1 MLISVVVPVY
11 KVEKYLNR
19 CVDSI
24 LNQTF
29 TDFEL
34 ILVDDGSPDNCGKI
48 CDDYAKR
55 DNRVNVIHKQNGG
68 LSEARNYGIEWAL
81 KNSNSEWITFIDSDD
96 WVHPLFLELLLDA
109 VVKNNVNL
117 GICDYLSTKADE
129 LEEKEIN
136 NRVELF
142 STEDFWTQYDGNSIV
157 AWGKIY
163 KKQDFSDIRYP
174 VGKLHEDAFTT
185 YKIFFKYKEIA
196 YVNEKIYYYY
206 FNPNGIMQSSWTPK
220 RIDELD
226 GHRAIIRFFDD
237 IKKENLKKFEIKKLI
252 LLTCN
257 HISLVKNSPC
267 IVSKQKYVHILRKK
281 TLKYFKKFGKELGLS
296 LKKDAWIYE
305 CMYPRRMNFYWIIK
319 SQINKFSKVFRDVHN

>member
-1 MLISVVVPVY
+1 MATISVIVPIY
-11 KVEKYLNR
+11 NTEKYLNR

-29 TDFEL
+29 SDFEL

-48 CDDYAKR
+48 CDDYVKR

-81 KNSNSEWITFIDSDD
+81 KNSDSEWITFIDSDD

-109 VVKNNVNL
+109 VVKNNVDL

-129 LEEKEIN
+129 LEVNEIN

-142 STEDFWTQYDGNSIV
+142 STEDFWILYNEKSIV
-157 AWGKIY
+157 ACMKIY
-163 KKQDFSDIRYP
+163 KKLDFLYIRYP

-185 YKIFFKYKEIA
+185 HKIFFKHKRIA

-206 FNPNGIMQSSWTPK
+206 FNPNSITRSTWTPK

-226 GHRAIIRFFDD
+226 GRIAIINFFDD
-237 IKKENLKKFEIKKLI
+237 INKDNLKKYEIKKLVNVACSQI
-252 LLTCN
+252 
-257 HISLVKNSPC
+257 ISIKNSPH
-267 IVSKQKYVHILRKK
+267 ITSKHKYLCTLRKK
-281 TLKYFKKFGKELGLS
+281 VLKYFRKFGREVGFS

-305 CMYPRRMNFYWIIK
+305 CLYPKRMWIYWIIK
-319 SQINKFSKVFRDVHN
+319 AQLDKIKK